1 MKKHPVVISSNKANR
16 YSFRMLTSGGDLERF
31 KSNPILLYAHRR
43 PSFDHPKLMPIGKIH
58 DIRLSG
64 EQIIGD
70 MEFDQ
75 DDEFAI
81 AVEKKWEKGMLNAV
95 SIGAEIVATSEDP
108 SVMLPGQKYPTVTE
122 WILEEVSV
130 ADIPADSDAVAIRL
144 HHKGE
149 PSQTIT
155 LSEESTFDPSKL
167 FPTTKPKSDMKLIA
181 LAFAGQKLVSVA
193 KDANEDQIAE
203 AVTQLVAKANES
215 VELSAQITQKDAEIA
230 KLKDEKQKLEDKA
243 VTDKAENLVQL
254 AVDAKKITPA
264 QKDEYVELAKTNYET
279 VEKILGSMKGFAS
292 LSHQV
297 DLADATAVANAKLYA
312 ELSYKELDQKGMIP
326 QLKKDNPE
334 LFKAKFKER
343 YKADYSG
350 TDLG

>member
-130 ADIPADSDAVAIRL
+130 ADIPADTDAVAIRL

-149 PSQTIT
+149 PAQTIT
-155 LSEESTFDPSKL
+155 LSDDSTFDPSKL
-167 FPTTKPKSDMKLIA
+167 FPTKQKSEMSKLIQLA
-181 LAFAGQKLVSVA
+181 LQGQKHVTLA
-193 KDANEDQIAE
+193 KDASEDEQVKCITELIGVADKTVELKADLSKKEAEIIQLKQDNEALKNAAVDEKAE
-203 AVTQLVAKANES
+203 A
-215 VELSAQITQKDAEIA
+215 
-230 KLKDEKQKLEDKA
+230 
-243 VTDKAENLVQL
+243 LVQL

-264 QKDEYVELAKTNYET
+264 QKPEYVTLAKTNYDS
-279 VEKILGSMKGFAS
+279 VKNILDSMKGFTS
-292 LSHQV
+292 LSKETPEESKDEKFV
-297 DLADATAVANAKLYA
+297 SLSWDELDKKNLLA
-312 ELSYKELDQKGMIP
+312 ELKASNKDLYDEKFEARFGRKP
-326 QLKKDNPE
+326 Q
-334 LFKAKFKER
+334 
-343 YKADYSG
+343 S
-350 TDLG
+350 